1 MWTWIRRRLAPPV
14 FEGDEEK
21 TRIARLLNVTLL
33 SLAAIG
39 FLASGLGSLTGG
51 GSPIVLISVAVVA
64 LLLLVLWVI
73 MRRGRVRLASM
84 LVTLLIFVLSG
95 GVVYALGTIRAPIVS
110 IYFLCVAVAG
120 LFLGI
125 RGIVVFTSLSLLAL
139 LGLLWAETSGL
150 LPPVV
155 QGPVGLTQWI
165 TWAAVLV
172 AVALFFGAA
181 IRSLNEALDRANRY
195 AARLEDQRVHLTE
208 MVEERTRDLERRTR
222 YLEATTTTARDIASE
237 LTLDTLLDRVVQAI
251 SERFGFYHAGI
262 FLLDPSGEWAELQA
276 ASSEGGQR
284 MIERGHR
291 LHVGSEGI
299 VGYVIAQGRPH
310 VALDVGEDAVYFDN
324 PDLPDTRSEIA
335 LPLRA
340 RGEIIGVL
348 DVQSRE
354 PAAFGPDDVAV
365 LQTLADQ
372 VAMSISNAR
381 LFRQVKE
388 SLEAERRAFGELSRQ
403 AWQYLLQIQTD
414 LGFLSD
420 ARGTVPAGDL
430 WEPQME
436 TAVRSGRAIPQNGT
450 VAIPIKVR
458 GQVIGVVDGRKPE
471 GAGTWTSEEID
482 LLEALTAQLGVALE
496 SARLYQ
502 ETQHRAAQ
510 EQLLSEVTAR
520 MRETLDMDTVLQTAI
535 REIGAALDFAEVEV
549 RLGPEGTMKD
559 LQTLFAPVR

>member
-1 MWTWIRRRLAPPV
+1 MDLPRLAPPV

-33 SLAAIG
+33 SLAVIG
-39 FLASGLGSLTGG
+39 FLASGLGSLTGE
-51 GSPIVLISVAVVA
+51 GSPIVLIAVAVVA
-64 LLLLVLWVI
+64 LLLLVLRAI
-73 MRRGRVRLASM
+73 ARRGHVRLASI
-84 LVTLLIFVLSG
+84 LVTLLIFALSG
-95 GVVYALGTIRAPIVS
+95 GAVYAVGTIRAPIVS
-110 IYFLCVAVAG
+110 IYFLCVTVAG

-125 RGIVVFTSLSLLAL
+125 RGIIVFTSLSLPAL

-150 LPPVV
+150 LPPVAH
-155 QGPVGLTQWI
+155 GPAGLTQWI
-165 TWAAVLV
+165 TWAAILV

-181 IRSLNEALDRANRY
+181 IHSLNEALDRANRY
-195 AARLEDQRVHLTE
+195 ATELEDQQAHLTE

-222 YLEATTTTARDIASE
+222 YLEAATTIARDIASE
-237 LTLDTLLDRVVQAI
+237 LTLDALLERVVQAI
-251 SERFGFYHAGI
+251 SGRFGFYHAGI

-276 ASSEGGQR
+276 ASSEGGRR

-299 VGYVIAQGRPH
+299 VGYVIAQGHPR
-310 VALDVGEDAVYFDN
+310 VVMDVGEDTVYFDN

-354 PAAFGPDDVAV
+354 PAAFGPDDVTA

-372 VAMSISNAR
+372 VALAISNAR

-388 SLEAERRAFGELSRQ
+388 SLETERRAFGELSRQ
-403 AWQYLLQIQTD
+403 AWQYLLQVQTD

-436 TAVRSGRAIPQNGT
+436 TAVRSGRVAPQHGT
-450 VAIPIKVR
+450 VAVPIKVR

-471 GAGTWTSEEID
+471 GTGAWTSKEID
-482 LLEALTAQLGVALE
+482 LLQALTSRLGVALE

-502 ETQHRAAQ
+502 ETRRRAVQ
-510 EQLLSEVTAR
+510 EQLLGEIAAR
-520 MRETLDMDTVLQTAI
+520 MRESLDLETVLRTAAEELFQTL
-535 REIGAALDFAEVEV
+535 EAERVVV
-549 RLGPEGTMKD
+549 RLTQESVG
-559 LQTLFAPVR
+559 LQPDETPVATAD